1 MNSQEVI
8 SLYEAISD
16 ISGQMLAAARSGDWK
31 RLTEL
36 ESRCSGHVDA
46 LARGEPHMALPS
58 LDRDRKVKII
68 RKILENDREIR
79 TITEPWMTQLSMLTN
94 SSGAE
99 RKLSKAYSANQPG

>member
-16 ISGQMLAAARSGDWK
+16 ITGQMLAAARTGDWN

-36 ESRCSGHVDA
+36 ESRCSGHVDT
-46 LARGEPHMALPS
+46 LKREEPHMALPS
-58 LDRDRKVKII
+58 GERDRKVRIM

-79 TITEPWMTQLSMLTN
+79 SITEPWMAQLSTLMN
-94 SSGAE
+94 SSGTE
-99 RKLSKAYSANQPG
+99 RKLFKSSGTNQSA